1 MRKLKNTTNIHP
13 IDWDKLINHIESGK
27 GNKEQIK
34 LLLAVIVKAIKQKQ
48 ELSGEFIDYLSRV
61 SHRYAADDISLDQ
74 ALLSDRKLGRKS
86 NQPAELGGMTNSI
99 GNVYREMLN
108 GVGKD
113 SAINSVAA
121 KIYTSPSKLRDDIK
135 FYKQDFLD
143 GLLLEKEL
151 LKTKFI
157 PNEIK
162 AIKVLLDPNF
172 TTENV

>member
-1 MRKLKNTTNIHP
+1 MRKLKNTRNIHP

-27 GNKEQIK
+27 GNKDQIR
-34 LLLAVIVKAIKQKQ
+34 LLLAVIVKALKGKQ
-48 ELSGEFIDYLSRV
+48 ELSEEFIDYLSRV
-61 SHRYAADDISLDQ
+61 SQRYAADDISLDQ
-74 ALLSDRKLGRKS
+74 ALLSVRKQGRKS
-86 NQPAELGGMTNSI
+86 NQPAELGGMPNSI

-135 FYKQDFLD
+135 FYKKDFLD
-143 GLLLEKEL
+143 GLFLEKEL

-162 AIKVLLDPNF
+162 AIKALLDPNF